1 MGENILRELSKMLRT
16 RIILPKYRYSSAYTQ
31 RSDIISSDPEAKTLS
46 PNQVISLK
54 KFRQRPF
61 PRTYPT
67 LIVRDDGS
75 SYRIW
80 SSELPHKI
88 IQFPMDDSALT
99 EIEKERIMNKRTGKT
114 KSRLLKIDISVDD
127 EDEPEGEMLDMSS
140 IIESEILEKSENV
153 VNNEDSK

>member
-1 MGENILRELSKMLRT
+1 MVSQFTKAGTDFEFYK
-16 RIILPKYRYSSAYTQ
+16 
-31 RSDIISSDPEAKTLS
+31 DPEAKTLS

-80 SSELPHKI
+80 SSE
-88 IQFPMDDSALT
+88 
-99 EIEKERIMNKRTGKT
+99 
-114 KSRLLKIDISVDD
+114 
-127 EDEPEGEMLDMSS
+127 
-140 IIESEILEKSENV
+140 
-153 VNNEDSK
+153 